1 MTARNNNAGF
11 ITARFNSVPVHNKSM
26 TRSQDQDSDLERI
39 GSGSCPRPSQ
49 QQLPLARCLLA
60 SGPLHRAHVCV
71 PARWVT
77 LPHGTTFPSAAS
89 PPCPPRLSRRLR
101 RVATGQESRG
111 AGALRR
117 RLRRAARKRRAG
129 ATAAVGDSRAGCEP
143 GPGGR
148 TTGCEPGGGKP
159 GAAGQGATLLP
170 LTTGVGQG
178 ASQGAQGRE
187 RAGRCRAGC
196 KPGAAGQGAGQRSS
210 HVERLHGKALRRGP
224 PWRAD
229 GVVVLGL
236 GDCDSEG

>member
-60 SGPLHRAHVCV
+60 SGPLHRACV

-117 RLRRAARKRRAG
+117 RLRRAERKRRAG

-159 GAAGQGATLLP
+159 GAAGQGATLPP

-178 ASQGAQGRE
+178 ASPSRARARGRK
-187 RAGRCRAGC
+187 AGS
-196 KPGAAGQGAGQRSS
+196 KPGGAGQGAS
-210 HVERLHGKALRRGP
+210 RGP
-224 PWRAD
+224 QGRAQVSARATSSVCMARHCAAARH
-229 GVVVLGL
+229 GVRMV
-236 GDCDSEG
+236 S